1 MRKLSSKKIAVL
13 IIVGII
19 ILSFL
24 LAYSRYQSGVNTPLN
39 KESTEKISLI
49 IKKGV
54 SVTEIGETLIEK
66 GVIKSEF
73 SFYWYARLNDLDKDI
88 VSGRFILS
96 PSMTVP
102 EILAKISDPKESEA
116 VITIQEGLKIRD
128 IDKKLA
134 ELEITTEGDFIT
146 AVKNFDDYERYP
158 FLDKKLLKETLK
170 LDLPLEGYLYPDTYF
185 LDPTEFTADDLIYK
199 ALNNFKN
206 KIGEHPEI
214 LTQTK
219 IKMHDLVTMASI
231 LEREVRSSTDRKTV
245 AGILWK
251 RLESGWKLDADAT
264 LLYTKAD
271 NKITSAD
278 LASDN
283 PYNTRR
289 VAGLPPG
296 PICNPSID
304 SILSALNP
312 TTSNYWFYLTAKDG
326 TTKYATSNDE
336 HNANKA
342 KYL

>member
-1 MRKLSSKKIAVL
+1 MRNVSSRKIAVL
-13 IIVGII
+13 IIAGAL
-19 ILSFL
+19 ILCFL
-24 LAYSRYQSGVNTPLN
+24 GYSKYSNGVNTPLD
-39 KESTEKISLI
+39 KESTEKISII
-49 IKKGV
+49 IKKGM
-54 SVTEIGETLIEK
+54 SAGEIADTLEEK
-66 GVIKSEF
+66 GIIRSDF
-73 SFYWYARLNDLDKDI
+73 SFYWYARLNDLDKNI

-96 PSMTVP
+96 PAMTVP
-102 EILAKISDPKESEA
+102 EILTKISDAKESEA

-128 IDKKLA
+128 IDARL
-134 ELEITTEGDFIT
+134 TEMEMVKEGEFIS

-185 LDPTEFTADDLIYK
+185 LDPTEFKANDLIYK

-206 KIGEHPEI
+206 KINEHPEI
-214 LTQTK
+214 LTQSR

-231 LEREVRSSTDRKTV
+231 VEREVRSSSDRKTV

-251 RLESGWKLDADAT
+251 RLESDWKLDADAT

-289 VAGLPPG
+289 VGGLPPG

-312 TTSNYWFYLTAKDG
+312 TESNYWFYLTAKDG